1 MCTLSCFVTE
11 SQLLQAQS
19 QFLQQSFWREQAGS
33 PSVVVSGVV
42 FAERVYC
49 RRWSLLRLL
58 ARQMCRVTG
67 HPPRPYLPSTSPPPP
82 GPPFIRFPR
91 SAGEAPSAPGH
102 PQLPRL
108 YEPPSPSPI
117 APDTTTTTLPSL
129 ASEGSGGRGP
139 VYRRHPCDLRGGL
152 CGPSSGAEIES
163 SLSSCV
169 GSVPHPR

>member
-42 FAERVYC
+42 FTERVYC

-91 SAGEAPSAPGH
+91 SAGEAPPH
-102 PQLPRL
+102 P
-108 YEPPSPSPI
+108 
-117 APDTTTTTLPSL
+117 AT
-129 ASEGSGGRGP
+129 
-139 VYRRHPCDLRGGL
+139 
-152 CGPSSGAEIES
+152 PSSPGFTS
-163 SLSSCV
+163 
-169 GSVPHPR
+169 PHHPPP